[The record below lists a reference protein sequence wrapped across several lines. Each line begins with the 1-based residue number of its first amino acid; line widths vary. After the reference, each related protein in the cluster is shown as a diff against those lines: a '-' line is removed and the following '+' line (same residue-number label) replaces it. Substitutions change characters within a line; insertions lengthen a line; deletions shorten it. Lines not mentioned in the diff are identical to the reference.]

1 MDSVSPQKR
10 SWVMAQVKARDT
22 KPEKV
27 VRSLLHR
34 MGYRFRLCQK
44 GLPGTPDIVLARF
57 RTVIFVH
64 GCFWHRHPGCKRA
77 SLPSSNT
84 DYWRRKFERTIV
96 RDAADQAALKESG
109 WHVYVVWEC
118 ELSDMPTLHARLQ
131 NYFSGQN
138 DKR

>member
-34 MGYRFRLCQK
+34 MGYRFRICQK

-64 GCFWHRHPGCKRA
+64 GCFWHRHLGCKRA

-84 DYWRRKFERTIV
+84 GYWRRKFERTIV
-96 RDAADQAALKESG
+96 RDAADQAALKEGG
-109 WHVYVVWEC
+109 WHVCVVWEC
-118 ELSDMPTLHARLQ
+118 ELSDMLTLRARLQ